1 MSEVIIEYPE
11 LELGGQSVQTKK
23 GAKGAKKMYINYR
36 VVECNDKRE
45 FEEYSEDEQCTQ
57 KNFLQYGNYLVTD
70 ARKKDG
76 SLFMLSTLE
85 QFMINFKGVVYR
97 AFKKNPLW
105 NNKAPWYTEILKTLT
120 DRLRNR

>member
-1 MSEVIIEYPE
+1 MSEVIFGYPE

-70 ARKKDG
+70 ATVRKLPCHRWIIVHVKH
-76 SLFMLSTLE
+76 FRT
-85 QFMINFKGVVYR
+85 VYDK
-97 AFKKNPLW
+97 F
-105 NNKAPWYTEILKTLT
+105 
-120 DRLRNR
+120 